1 MSTQVSLTASLSDGE
16 TTSIA
21 HTYLAEHHHT
31 YKFELA
37 AGAVRQLQFQTAI
50 EGTAIKLLF
59 LESVLTS
66 NASTHSEISYGV
78 TDAEASDPG
87 NGSNWHAVNGLLI
100 SWESLTLSAA
110 GKLHIYNSGSNRA
123 TVTVKIGL
131 DGA

>member
-50 EGTAIKLLF
+50 EGTAIKFLF

-66 NASTHSEISYGV
+66 NEISYGV